1 MIRKKRKLKKAVI
14 GRRPKPA
21 RPGLATRAAILSA
34 ARNVFAR
41 CGFEGASTREVAEV
55 ARVNNAMIYYHF
67 KDKGGLY
74 QAVLADSFNAFD
86 RIWEHDI
93 FKSPATARAKIQRY
107 LEEFIHFQHSNEELR
122 KIMSM
127 EFAACSENCKWLADN
142 FFTHGYG
149 KLASILKEGMKNG
162 ELKKINPA
170 QAIPSLVGMVIH
182 SFIMRPIAEY
192 VTGKRMDLNAQ
203 KFGKFVTDMFFD
215 GLGHGKGSKALH
227 PPRGSLQRNLN
238 RSQFI

>member
-1 MIRKKRKLKKAVI
+1 MVKKSKQKKAVI

-21 RPGLATRAAILSA
+21 SPDLAGREVILAA

-55 ARVNNAMIYYHF
+55 ARVNNAMIYYYF
-67 KDKGGLY
+67 KDKGELY
-74 QAVLADSFNAFD
+74 RAVLADSFNAFD

-107 LEEFIHFQHSNEELR
+107 LEEFIRFQHSNEELR
-122 KIMSM
+122 RIMSM

-142 FFTHGYG
+142 FFAHAYD
-149 KLASILKEGMKNG
+149 KLANILKQGMKSG
-162 ELKKINPA
+162 ELKKFDPA
-170 QAIPSLVGMVIH
+170 QAIPSLIGMVIH

-192 VTGKRMDLNAQ
+192 ITGKKMDLTAQ
-203 KFGKFVTDMFFD
+203 RYGKFVTDMFFD
-215 GLGHGKGSKALH
+215 GLCLRKGTKPLSSG
-227 PPRGSLQRNLN
+227 RGSTR
-238 RSQFI
+238 